1 MKTEWKFNRQGRIA
15 TEGGSIWYGTTGN
28 ERSTSVPL
36 IVIHGGPGLTHS
48 YLYPMTDLGDE
59 RQVIF
64 YDQLDAG
71 HSDRPNDSGNWN
83 IARFLR
89 EVDDL
94 RAALD
99 LHKVAII
106 GNSWGG
112 TIAAAYAA
120 NSPAGLEKLILS
132 SPLIDTK
139 QWISDNQKN
148 REALPPEVVSVMD
161 RCERQGLE
169 SSQEYQDAVE
179 VFYNRHFCR
188 ADPWPDYVID
198 TMNNMNE
205 TCYEGMWGPNEF
217 TCNSELLGNYNA
229 LSELESIKVP
239 TLVTCGEYDE
249 AAPASCRTFTSLIPN
264 ARFAKF
270 EDASHLTFVEKRE
283 EYINALRQ
291 FLAE

>member
-1 MKTEWKFNRQGRIA
+1 MKTEWEFNRQGRIA
-15 TEGGSIWYGTTGN
+15 TQGGSIWYGTTGN

-36 IVIHGGPGLTHS
+36 IVIHGGPGMTHS
-48 YLYPMTDLGDE
+48 YLYPMSDLGDE

-71 HSDRPNDSGNWN
+71 LSDRPNDSGNWN

-94 RAALD
+94 RAALN

-120 NSPAGLEKLILS
+120 NNPKGLEKLILS
-132 SPLIDTK
+132 SPLINTK

-148 REALPPEVVSVMD
+148 REVLPPEVVSVMD
-161 RCERQGLE
+161 RCEQQGLE

-179 VFYNRHFCR
+179 VFYNRHLCR
-188 ADPWPDYVID
+188 ANPWPDYVID
-198 TMNNMNE
+198 TMSNMNE
-205 TCYEGMWGPNEF
+205 ACYEGMWGPNEF
-217 TCNSELLGNYNA
+217 TCNGLLRDYDGLA
-229 LSELESIKVP
+229 ELESIQTP
-239 TLVTCGEYDE
+239 TLVTCGQFDE
-249 AAPASCRTFTSLIPN
+249 AAPASCKAFANLIPG
-264 ARFAKF
+264 ADYAEF
-270 EDASHLTFVEKRE
+270 ENASHLTFVESRE
-283 EYINALRQ
+283 EYIKTLRK
-291 FLAE
+291 FLAD

>member
-15 TEGGSIWYGTTGN
+15 TQGGSIWYGTTGN
-28 ERSTSVPL
+28 ERSTSVPF

-71 HSDRPNDSGNWN
+71 LSDCPNDFCNWN

-89 EVDDL
+89 EIDDL
-94 RAALD
+94 RAALN

-120 NSPAGLEKLILS
+120 NNPTGLEKLILS
-132 SPLIDTK
+132 SPLINTK

-161 RCERQGLE
+161 RCEQQGLE
-169 SSQEYQDAVE
+169 SSQEYQAAVE

-188 ADPWPDYVID
+188 ANPWPDYVME
-198 TMNNMNE
+198 TMNSLNE
-205 TCYEGMWGPNEF
+205 ACYGGMWGPNEF
-217 TCNSELLGNYNA
+217 TCNGLLRDYDGLA
-229 LSELESIKVP
+229 ELESIQTP
-239 TLVTCGEYDE
+239 TLVTCGQFDE
-249 AAPASCRTFTSLIPN
+249 AAPASCKAFANLIPD
-264 ARFAKF
+264 AHYAEF
-270 EDASHLTFVEKRE
+270 ENASHLTFVESRE
-283 EYINALRQ
+283 EYIKTLRK
-291 FLAE
+291 FLAD

>member
-1 MKTEWKFNRQGRIA
+1 MKTEWQFKQQGHIA
-15 TEGGSIWYGTTGN
+15 TRGGNIWYGITGN
-28 ERSTSVPL
+28 ENSTSVPL
-36 IVIHGGPGLTHS
+36 MVIHGGPGLTHS

-71 HSDRPNDSGNWN
+71 LSERPNDSANWN
-83 IARFLR
+83 ITRFLG

-99 LHKVAII
+99 LHEVAIL

-120 NSPAGLEKLILS
+120 KDPQGLEKVILS
-132 SPLIDTK
+132 SPLVNTR
-139 QWISDNQKN
+139 QWLADNKKH
-148 REALPPEVVSVMD
+148 RDALPPETLSVMD
-161 RCERQGLE
+161 RCEQQGLE

-188 ADPWPDYVID
+188 ADPWPDYVMD
-198 TMNNMNE
+198 TMNNLNE
-205 TCYEGMWGPNEF
+205 TCYAGMWGPNEF
-217 TCNSELLGNYNA
+217 TCNGLLGDYDGIA
-229 LSELESIKVP
+229 ELESIQAP
-239 TLVTCGEYDE
+239 TLVTCGEHDE
-249 AAPASCRTFTSLIPN
+249 AAPGSCKTFASQIPN
-264 ARFAKF
+264 GRYAEF
-270 EDASHLTFVEKRE
+270 ENASHLTFVDKRE
-283 EYINALRQ
+283 EYINTLRA